1 MKMSRI
7 AGYAL
12 AGLCTL
18 YAFDAFA
25 SDTVAVMKLDALG
38 DVDSTASQ
46 VLESVR
52 SYVMDRD
59 DLILDVN
66 GGDIT
71 YTEMQMVTG
80 CDREAS
86 IGCYEAAC
94 ESLGAPAIIFGS
106 VKDGGETHLVWY
118 VSGKGVFREVT
129 GVVKDKVAA
138 DKLASDL
145 VVGAKG
151 SLVVTSNVPG
161 ADVFIDGKRVGMAYE
176 FEENAQP
183 LELVSG
189 NYVIAVRKDGY
200 EKEDAKLI
208 TVKAGETARIHVD
221 MVVAQDPEE
230 IARAVRISGYSS
242 MGAGVAVMIAA
253 GVTSYFTGSYGD
265 SIKTFVTG
273 GKEVSTG
280 GSKFSKVNKGN
291 VSSVAEHTDE
301 LALTSNI
308 LWGVGGVLLAA
319 GVALTLT
326 GHLYDFVGDEPVA
339 NANPFMPK
347 IDVSLSPDYKGMS
360 FGWTF

>member
-38 DVDSTASQ
+38 DVDNTASQ

-129 GVVKDKVAA
+129 GVVNDKVAA

-145 VVGAKG
+145 VIGAKG

-208 TVKAGETARIHVD
+208 TVKAGETSRIHVD

-242 MGAGVAVMIAA
+242 MGVGVAGLVVAGVMLSLNKDKGAEINKFIEHGSGKDVAA
-253 GVTSYFTGSYGD
+253 EKRDNDRKALSGKYDDAKLYEGL
-265 SIKTFVTG
+265 SIGFWIG
-273 GKEVSTG
+273 GG
-280 GSKFSKVNKGN
+280 FF
-291 VSSVAEHTDE
+291 
-301 LALTSNI
+301 
-308 LWGVGGVLLAA
+308 LAA

-339 NANPFMPK
+339 NANSFIPK
-347 IDVSLSPDYKGMS
+347 IDVNLSSDYKGMN